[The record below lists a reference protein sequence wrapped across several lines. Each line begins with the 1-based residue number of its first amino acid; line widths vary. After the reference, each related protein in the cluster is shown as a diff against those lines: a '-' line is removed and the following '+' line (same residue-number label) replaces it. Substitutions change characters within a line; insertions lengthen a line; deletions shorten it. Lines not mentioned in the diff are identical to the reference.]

1 MDWNKC
7 YIYINFDMNYSLVPS
22 RINLKLAPFGQ
33 IFKLWKIFRIF
44 DS

>member
-1 MDWNKC
+1 
-7 YIYINFDMNYSLVPS
+7 MNYSLVPS

-44 DS
+44 DSIDFD